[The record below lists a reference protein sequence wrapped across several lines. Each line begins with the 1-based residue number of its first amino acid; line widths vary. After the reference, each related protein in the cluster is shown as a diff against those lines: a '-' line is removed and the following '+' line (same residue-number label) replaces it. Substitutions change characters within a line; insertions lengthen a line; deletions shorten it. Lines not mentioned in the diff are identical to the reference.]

1 MTAENLFP
9 LLALLAP
16 AAFALVGFL
25 TLGVMQWREDTR
37 CEREWQAHLE
47 WCDLV
52 TSGFRLAADKKAQ
65 RARLDKTLED
75 ALSDEL
81 SRPPTLRFYG
91 RRCPTANAPRAGIIV
106 LDDIQTELTPAQY
119 DAIWARV
126 TDLKARD
133 ALTRTKPLAESDAQ
147 LPLRPPAPDGGG
159 ADR

>member
-81 SRPPTLRFYG
+81 SRPAKSYRVSDFPFEVSHQETWHG
-91 RRCPTANAPRAGIIV
+91 PSV
-106 LDDIQTELTPAQY
+106 EELVH
-119 DAIWARV
+119 RHV
-126 TDLKARD
+126 
-133 ALTRTKPLAESDAQ
+133 ALTRTAPRGASDAQ
-147 LPLRPPAPDGGG
+147 LPLRPPAPDGGD